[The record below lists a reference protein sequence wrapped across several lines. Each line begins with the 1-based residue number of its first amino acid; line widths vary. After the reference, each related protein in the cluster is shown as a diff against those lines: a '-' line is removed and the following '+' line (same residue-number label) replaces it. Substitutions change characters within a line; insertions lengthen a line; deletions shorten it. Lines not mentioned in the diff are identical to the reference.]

1 MLKWL
6 DDLRIAVR
14 INIGFGL
21 MAALLVILGGVAIVG
36 ALRMGDLFTEYRIAA
51 RQNLQFADIQSNMF
65 EAQLASR
72 EWHRTPTTEKAAVV
86 RLNIDEVLDGLRKA
100 DEIVADPAMRQR
112 LAQIRKTTTDYIA
125 AFEQAVE
132 FENRREELEP
142 EVLNMAEALSAGLNG
157 LVMETFDAGN
167 GLMETANAAALS
179 LMQGEIYL
187 SRFLA
192 DGSPKSRDNM
202 LTELMAVEGQ
212 LGMLAEETEAPEKV
226 RAIAQ
231 GQLAMLA
238 GLGEQFRL
246 LVTATEERDSR
257 ITDGMDRLGATVLS
271 DLAAAVGSVVAKQ
284 TAIDPKAESTI
295 EGGITMIAAAAVL
308 CLVLSTLL
316 GLLLGRIISTPIV
329 GLTATMRR
337 LATGDT
343 NVDISGQKRKD
354 EIGEMGR
361 AVAVFRDGLIERQR
375 LRIEQDRAKQRAEEE
390 RKAALTRLAD
400 SFEAGVRGV
409 VTEVSGMAHH
419 IQDNAGELSAA
430 ARQTSSQAE
439 VVAAASGQASNN
451 VQTVAA
457 SAEELSASI
466 AEIGRQVQRSSER
479 AQAATGMAQGANE
492 QVEALAA
499 QADAIGSVVQLISE
513 IAAQTNLLALNAT
526 IEAARAGEAGKGFAV
541 VAGEVK
547 SLASQTARATED
559 IGRQIARMQQA
570 SHGTVS
576 AIRGIAG
583 MITEMNE
590 IAAGIAAAV
599 QQQAAATGEISRSV
613 QQAASGTEEID
624 RSIGDVRSAADRTGR
639 ASADLLD
646 AARLLSSQADTLRRQ
661 VDGFLETVRAA

>member
-337 LATGDT
+337 L
-343 NVDISGQKRKD
+343 
-354 EIGEMGR
+354 
-361 AVAVFRDGLIERQR
+361 
-375 LRIEQDRAKQRAEEE
+375 
-390 RKAALTRLAD
+390 
-400 SFEAGVRGV
+400 
-409 VTEVSGMAHH
+409 
-419 IQDNAGELSAA
+419 
-430 ARQTSSQAE
+430 
-439 VVAAASGQASNN
+439 
-451 VQTVAA
+451 
-457 SAEELSASI
+457 
-466 AEIGRQVQRSSER
+466 EIGRAHV
-479 AQAATGMAQGANE
+479 
-492 QVEALAA
+492 
-499 QADAIGSVVQLISE
+499 
-513 IAAQTNLLALNAT
+513 
-526 IEAARAGEAGKGFAV
+526 
-541 VAGEVK
+541 
-547 SLASQTARATED
+547 
-559 IGRQIARMQQA
+559 
-570 SHGTVS
+570 
-576 AIRGIAG
+576 
-583 MITEMNE
+583 
-590 IAAGIAAAV
+590 
-599 QQQAAATGEISRSV
+599 
-613 QQAASGTEEID
+613 
-624 RSIGDVRSAADRTGR
+624 
-639 ASADLLD
+639 
-646 AARLLSSQADTLRRQ
+646 
-661 VDGFLETVRAA
+661 